1 MAATAGKKALLKVCT
16 TSNGTYNT
24 VKNIKNVSIELDG
37 QTLDVSQLG
46 DNAVSRI
53 LGMQDA
59 KITASGQYDL
69 ADTNGQVLL
78 VSSQLND
85 SVLYAQVLING
96 VNGFQMQIKV
106 AKVSGNA
113 ATSSE
118 AQVSFD
124 LEQTGG
130 VTQI

>member
-1 MAATAGKKALLKVCT
+1 MAATAGKKALLQVCT

-46 DNAVSRI
+46 DNAISRI

-85 SVLYAQVLING
+85 TALYAKVLING

-113 ATSSE
+113 ST
-118 AQVSFD
+118 
-124 LEQTGG
+124 
-130 VTQI
+130 